1 MTVGATADSQ
11 IPIDTSSSCNSGV
24 RAIRVYS
31 IKSRHTIMT
40 SRDSGWRHA
49 TLSFHS
55 KLLTLRV
62 SDTSHHAVLFA
73 ISGYLEAVQ
82 IVDVVAQPL
91 GNATRD
97 DVTGSAC
104 VARVDGRLEVAI
116 VLITPRF
123 HWPIIAKP
131 VTHDAAQVTWF
142 FHTLQTNTCES
153 RAACHDSKPDN
164 DTDAGVN

>member
-1 MTVGATADSQ
+1 MY
-11 IPIDTSSSCNSGV
+11 P
-24 RAIRVYS
+24 
-31 IKSRHTIMT
+31 IKSRHIIMT
-40 SRDSGWRHA
+40 SRDSGWKHA
-49 TLSFHS
+49 TLRRHR
-55 KLLTLRV
+55 KLLTFRV

-116 VLITPRF
+116 FLITPRF
-123 HWPIIAKP
+123 NWPIIAKS
-131 VTHDAAQVTWF
+131 VTHDAAQVTCLF
-142 FHTLQTNTCES
+142 TRCRRT
-153 RAACHDSKPDN
+153 R
-164 DTDAGVN
+164 VN

>member
-55 KLLTLRV
+55 KLPVLTFRV

-104 VARVDGRLEVAI
+104 MARVDGRLEVAI
-116 VLITPRF
+116 FLITPRF
-123 HWPIIAKP
+123 NWPIIAKP
-131 VTHDAAQVTWF
+131 VTHDAAQL
-142 FHTLQTNTCES
+142 H
-153 RAACHDSKPDN
+153 K
-164 DTDAGVN
+164 

>member
-24 RAIRVYS
+24 GAIRVYP

-116 VLITPRF
+116 FLITPRF
-123 HWPIIAKP
+123 NWPIIAKS
-131 VTHDAAQVTWF
+131 VTHDAAQVTCLF
-142 FHTLQTNTCES
+142 TRCRRT
-153 RAACHDSKPDN
+153 R
-164 DTDAGVN
+164 VN